1 MNRIQCWVP
10 AMFCGIFSLVALG
23 AAVYA
28 PSPAAWAPVFL
39 CFLPMCFFFVGSAI
53 RNMQREIRE
62 LRAQLSAQA
71 GAKP

>member
-10 AMFCGIFSLVALG
+10 ALFCGFLPLITLG
-23 AAVYA
+23 AVLFA
-28 PSPAAWAPVFL
+28 PSSAALAPVFL

-62 LRAQLSAQA
+62 LRAQLSARA